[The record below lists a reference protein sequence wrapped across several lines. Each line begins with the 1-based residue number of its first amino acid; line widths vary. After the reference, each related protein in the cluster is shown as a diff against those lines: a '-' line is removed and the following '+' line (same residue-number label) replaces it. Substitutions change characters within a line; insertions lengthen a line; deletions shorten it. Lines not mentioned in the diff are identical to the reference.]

1 MNTERLRK
9 LDRDHVWHPFTP
21 MQEYAREETPVIAC
35 GDGFYLYDTDNRRF
49 LDGVSSLWCN
59 VHGHWVPEIDAAL
72 RAQLDLVSHS
82 TLLGLANVPSIE
94 LAHELV
100 QCAPSGLNRVFYSD
114 DGSTAVEAA
123 LKMAWQYHRQ
133 KPGGNERRDLF
144 VCLSGAYHGDTLGA
158 VSVGGIDL
166 FHQAYKGLLFDV
178 MHVPTPVAFR
188 TPTGFDATSYLNW
201 CVEQLVQVFKT
212 HGDRIAAFV
221 IEPLVQA
228 AAGMLVHPP
237 GYLQRVR
244 ELTAEYGAL
253 LIADEVA
260 VGFGRTGTLFASEQ
274 EQVMPDILCLSK
286 GLTGG
291 YLPLG
296 ATLTTD
302 EVYNQFLGEPT
313 EGRTFFHGHTYTGN
327 PLGCA
332 AGLASLRLFQT
343 NRVLAN
349 VHRNTLFLEQRLS
362 RLENHPHVG
371 EVRQKGIIVGIEL
384 VRDRESNEAFPP
396 SARIGH
402 RVTLAARERG
412 AIIRP
417 LGDIIE
423 IFPAPAM
430 PERVLDELCQIV
442 CDSIDAVLSEPP
454 PSDNRQG

>member
-1 MNTERLRK
+1 
-9 LDRDHVWHPFTP
+9 
-21 MQEYAREETPVIAC
+21 MQEYVREETPVIAA
-35 GDGFYLYDTDNRRF
+35 GDGFYLYDTDNRRY

-100 QCAPSGLNRVFYSD
+100 QVAPPGLTRVFYSD

-123 LKMAWQYHRQ
+123 LKMAWQYHCQ
-133 KPGGNERRDLF
+133 KPGAKENRDLF

-166 FHQAYKGLLFDV
+166 FHQAYKGLLFDALQ
-178 MHVPTPVAFR
+178 VPTPVAFR
-188 TPTGFDATSYLNW
+188 TPPGFDSPGYLEW
-201 CVEQLVQVFKT
+201 CLEQLEQVFRKQ
-212 HGDRIAAFV
+212 GDRIAAFV

-228 AAGMLVHPP
+228 AAGMLVHPA
-237 GYLQRVR
+237 GYLRRVR
-244 ELTAEYGAL
+244 ELTAAYGAL

-260 VGFGRTGTLFASEQ
+260 VGFGRTGTLFACEQ
-274 EQVMPDILCLSK
+274 EQVTPDMLCLSK

-302 EVYNQFLGEPT
+302 AVFNEFLGEPA

-332 AGLASLRLFQT
+332 AGLASLCLFQT
-343 NRVLAN
+343 NHVLDNVKAN
-349 VHRNTLFLEQRLS
+349 TAYLKQRLAALS
-362 RLENHPHVG
+362 NHPHVG
-371 EVRQKGIIVGIEL
+371 EVRQKGVIVGIEL
-384 VRDRESNEAFPP
+384 VRDRDSNAAFPP

-402 RVTLAARERG
+402 RVTLASRERG

-430 PERVLDELCQIV
+430 PVRILDELCGIV
-442 CDSIDAVLSEPP
+442 CESIDAVLSEPL
-454 PSDNRQG
+454 PSDSR